1 MSGTAVIYASVGGA
15 KLAVVDTIRQ
25 TVEMMTRIRGK
36 MVREEVD
43 VGSLVDLVDPN
54 GTTWKRAGIGF

>member
-1 MSGTAVIYASVGGA
+1 MNGTAVIYASVGGA
-15 KLAVVDTIRQ
+15 KLAVVDKVRQ

-36 MVREEVD
+36 VIREEVD

-54 GTTWKRAGIGF
+54 GTTWKRTGVGF